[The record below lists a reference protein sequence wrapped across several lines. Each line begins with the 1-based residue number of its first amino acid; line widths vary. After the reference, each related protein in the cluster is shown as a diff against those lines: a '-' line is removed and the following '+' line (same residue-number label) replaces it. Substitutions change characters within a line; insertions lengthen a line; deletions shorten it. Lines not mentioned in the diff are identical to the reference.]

1 MAEPTRHTVTVA
13 DVGPDRG
20 HGSLPRRHPADT
32 TGTGEYFHGID
43 DLGRHPSGSIWSDP
57 CICKLGPFLWDFPTL
72 HTIPLKG
79 IVES

>member
-20 HGSLPRRHPADT
+20 HGSLPRRHPANT
-32 TGTGEYFHGID
+32 TGTGEYFHVID
-43 DLGRHPSGSIWSDP
+43 DLGRQAFRFNLP
-57 CICKLGPFLWDFPTL
+57 GPVHLQTRFFLWDFPTL